1 MPVQTPES
9 AEEVCNLLR
18 QTASVRHSVRVVGN
32 DSKSNMAGPVEA
44 AELSVST
51 SGLRRVLDYEP
62 RDLTISVEAGY
73 LFADLQKL
81 LAQNGQMIALDPPFS
96 ERATVGGLVATN
108 TSGPMRRAYGT
119 ARDLVIGMSFATLDG
134 KYVKS
139 GGMVVKNVAGLDM
152 AKLMIGSFGTLAVI
166 ASVNFRI
173 HSLPERTRTFVFT
186 FSQLEDALEKRNQIL
201 SSNLQ
206 PVAVDLLSPSMA
218 VRLSH
223 KGFVLAIRAA
233 GSANV
238 LQRYELDLGGEV
250 LRDRDDAGFWKI
262 VQEFPSDFINRQRD
276 GVILRV
282 STTLTDMNQLLK
294 LTSGSF
300 ISRAANGV
308 TYLYFASWSG
318 AARIWKSLKQHAWP
332 CVVEFA
338 PQSIREQ
345 EMLWHEP
352 NAEAQQASFVMMKEI
367 KHMFDP
373 NGLLNRNRLYGRI

>member
-96 ERATVGGLVATN
+96 ERATVGGIVAAN

-119 ARDLVIGMSFATLDG
+119 ARDVVIGMSFATLDG

-166 ASVNFRI
+166 TSVNFRI

>member
-119 ARDLVIGMSFATLDG
+119 ARDVVIGMSFATLDG

-166 ASVNFRI
+166 TSVNFRI